1 MAEPDISTSPTR
13 RKKLTIKPFYEK
25 QRDGETSAEIINEAR
40 TSLRTLRTN
49 RPFTPKEDK
58 RTLFSGTSTRSS
70 HDRPPSAFSLG
81 ARHFDGSGSRPSSAT
96 RLLPLE
102 NKPIL
107 PSTSPPTTADVTLP
121 VIPKPPST
129 DPNRPI
135 SGKRKARAKL
145 MHAISQEGDV
155 VVLPQPLER
164 RSSNPLL
171 ACKPGAADD
180 SLQRRVHSG
189 PKERTQLPQE
199 KSTNEE
205 GSLRVRSADS
215 VSSRSTSK
223 TSRTESGYSSERGS
237 AGSRPESAGNRD
249 NLSPEEALYWN
260 TSILPIL
267 EDMAKL
273 SQGSAD
279 TDVIEMLCS
288 RCSELYRIMKE
299 KQLLGKGSKRR
310 GQVLKTIYKLL
321 DFENAR
327 LHLIAARMILAL
339 SVSGQSMTSLC
350 KLLFKVGRVEEND
363 KLFLEDDVLDLIIS
377 TVATLDPVKN
387 SEPLVY
393 AIGSLKCLTGNA
405 NVVQVLSEKKLLP
418 VLASLLHSIN
428 LHLSETGK
436 PTKSTLN
443 ILLQVTAVLRNLA
456 DISENR
462 ADFLSHQVLE
472 ELCSVME
479 VYSSEADLMLNISRI
494 LSKLTLNHECCSVI
508 GDHPTSFQS
517 LILIL
522 HKHPNSSD
530 LVVRVCFILG
540 NLTAHNDDCRYCLFN
555 TENAIDTLLSTFRS
569 YLASDLKHSKVH
581 PKQEAEKDKKST
593 VDKKSQ
599 DVLIK
604 LIRVIANLSI
614 NHDIGALIASNETCV
629 DLLLQVLECHSVT
642 ESDELVI
649 NTIITVNNLSYYTVI
664 SSAIEE
670 RHLTIARLLL
680 RLLVN
685 DNMDG
690 MVEAARVFGN
700 LSRTQSIR
708 DFLTSKKVDQMMVM
722 LLDSGDREV
731 VYVACGVLINL
742 MTDEKRRPLLKKESG
757 IGKLIEVLRDFG
769 RTDWQLAAMVCM
781 ILCNYT
787 EKMKNSPETLGE
799 QEASS
804 LTDLLVDYLDE
815 EVAMEI
821 PDDVTWDEETQ
832 EFMRSYWR
840 SEFCPV
846 ASQLLSRVE
855 GCQGDLIPIDKAS

>member
-70 HDRPPSAFSLG
+70 HDRPHRL
-81 ARHFDGSGSRPSSAT
+81 SGSRPSSAT

-102 NKPIL
+102 NVCISVYDFLMSVHFASNWSSLTCLEVNRYGVRNRKPIL

-237 AGSRPESAGNRD
+237 AGSRSESAGNRD

-279 TDVIEMLCS
+279 TDVIETLCS

-405 NVVQVLSEKKLLP
+405 NIVQVLSEKKLLP

-670 RHLTIARLLL
+670 RHLTIARL
-680 RLLVN
+680 
-685 DNMDG
+685 
-690 MVEAARVFGN
+690 
-700 LSRTQSIR
+700 
-708 DFLTSKKVDQMMVM
+708 DQMMVM